1 MVIPATFCGQK
12 SYVFFTRLW
21 HDCLFHS
28 WFSAC
33 MYVCLSLSSSLIFF
47 HGNTYIPAMINPY
60 CIVLA
65 KNLLDCYGKAT
76 AKKSSIELAKTWWIA
91 ATEEDLFSS
100 SFFFFQV
107 RTLLKAA
114 PEFHICC
121 ALCAAIWMWT
131 SPRRESLTAD
141 AIRLDPIW
149 KISISEHFHLTDIKY
164 LQLH

>member
-121 ALCAAIWMWT
+121 ALCCDLNVNKSTKGVTHCWVLTLLGLILY
-131 SPRRESLTAD
+131 ES
-141 AIRLDPIW
+141 
-149 KISISEHFHLTDIKY
+149 HLCIGKS
-164 LQLH
+164 

>member
-1 MVIPATFCGQK
+1 MYFLRGFDMI
-12 SYVFFTRLW
+12 
-21 HDCLFHS
+21 
-28 WFSAC
+28 AC
-33 MYVCLSLSSSLIFF
+33 SILDSRHVPMYVCLSLSSSLIFF

-149 KISISEHFHLTDIKY
+149 KISISEHFHWTGKY